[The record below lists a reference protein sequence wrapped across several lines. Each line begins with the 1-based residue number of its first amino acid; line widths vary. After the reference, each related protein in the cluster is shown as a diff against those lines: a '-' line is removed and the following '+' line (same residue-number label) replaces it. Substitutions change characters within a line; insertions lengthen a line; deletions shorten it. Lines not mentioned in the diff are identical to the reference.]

1 MAESNQVS
9 KGKKQSD
16 DLRPLLEKAAKNLI
30 QERILSKGGKQPS
43 QEAVDIAARVLAN
56 RAIREYKLA
65 PPKQESPVND
75 LVSETPQTPSPKP
88 LRQPSTQAIEM
99 LAKMMVN
106 KGVREGKL
114 LVLPEKG

>member
-9 KGKKQSD
+9 MGKKQSD

-43 QEAVDIAARVLAN
+43 QEAVDMAARVIAN
-56 RAIREYKLA
+56 KAIREGKLA
-65 PPKQESPVND
+65 PPQQESPLND
-75 LVSETPQTPSPKP
+75 AVSEASKTPSPKP
-88 LRQPSTQAIEM
+88 LRQPSPQAIEI
-99 LAKMMVN
+99 LAKMMIN

>member
-1 MAESNQVS
+1 MNEKPSE
-9 KGKKQSD
+9 
-16 DLRPLLEKAAKNLI
+16 DLMPLLEQAAKNLI

-75 LVSETPQTPSPKP
+75 LVSETPQIPSQKP
-88 LRQPSTQAIEM
+88 LRQPSPQAIEI

-114 LVLPEKG
+114 FVLPEKG